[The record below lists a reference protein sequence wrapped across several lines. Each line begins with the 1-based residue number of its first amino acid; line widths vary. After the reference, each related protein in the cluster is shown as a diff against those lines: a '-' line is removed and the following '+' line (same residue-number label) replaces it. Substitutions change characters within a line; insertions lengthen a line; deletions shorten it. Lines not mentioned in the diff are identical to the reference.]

1 MADKFRIELISA
13 GIQELL
19 KSTEIQTEL
28 KKAANSVKEN
38 AGDEFEI
45 KIAGTRAF
53 ARVQS
58 KSKKGYKDNQK
69 NNTLLKALGGGK

>member
-1 MADKFRIELISA
+1 MANKFRIELISA

-19 KSTEIQTEL
+19 KSVEMQAAL

-45 KIAGTRAF
+45 KSAGTRAF

-58 KSKKGYKDNQK
+58 KNKKGYKDNQK